1 MKILNFIKNY
11 KYWFLIIVLYTL
23 LFIQM
28 QNVVMYAD
36 DYNITLILDQPYLET
51 IISELIGYYNNWS
64 GRLVGH
70 AMVMSGLTIFGINFF
85 RI

>member
-51 IISELIGYYNNWS
+51 IISELIGYYNNW
-64 GRLVGH
+64 
-70 AMVMSGLTIFGINFF
+70 
-85 RI
+85 